1 MLHMTSWE
9 KLHRALLD
17 LGWAI
22 VDSMITFLDKH
33 DPQTTVTR
41 SRMEGESQNG

>member
-1 MLHMTSWE
+1 MKTIIRS
-9 KLHRALLD
+9 LLD

-22 VDSMITFLDKH
+22 TDSLIDFLDQH

-41 SRMEGESQNG
+41 SRIEGDSQNG

>member
-1 MLHMTSWE
+1 MTSWE

-22 VDSMITFLDKH
+22 SNSLIRFLDKH
-33 DPQTTVTR
+33 DPQTTVTW
-41 SRMEGESQNG
+41 SRMEGDSQNG

>member
-1 MLHMTSWE
+1 MSTLRRS
-9 KLHRALLD
+9 LLD

-22 VDSMITFLDKH
+22 TDSLITFLGKH

-41 SRMEGESQNG
+41 SRWKGDSQNG